1 MAFRQSIPAIVCAA
15 VLALGISGQG
25 AAATG
30 SGRASGGEA
39 AALEYTEL
47 VEETSTEGS
56 APAVGAEEQEAYVE
70 SAADTDEELSGE
82 HSRTVLRPAYYTAS
96 DEDLLSA
103 EAQYSALEAELQFK
117 ADNYELLNPGYDEY
131 VYELDDVEHDPYE
144 LLSLLSAYLNG
155 YWTLSSAQ
163 DAIEDIF
170 ESQYTL
176 TETVTEE
183 TRYETMTET
192 RTETDAETGKTV
204 IYVERVEAE
213 YTVSVCTVTLEA
225 RDMKCLPAEMLTRSQ
240 LAEYASYMSILGGAE
255 ELFPDS
261 EYQKYVTDTYADYDY
276 DVPEEYLEDESFAA
290 VLAEAERY
298 LGYPY
303 VWGGSYPDTSFDC
316 SGFVWNAFT
325 AAGYEF
331 ERTDAQGLYSLCEEV
346 SEDEL
351 RPGDLVFFTGTYET
365 DSTVTHVG
373 IYVGDN
379 MMLHAGDP
387 IQYTSLDTEYWQN
400 HLYAF
405 GRLVQD

>member
-1 MAFRQSIPAIVCAA
+1 MSFRQSGPAIICAVA
-15 VLALGISGQG
+15 LALGMSGHG
-25 AAATG
+25 AAATDYG
-30 SGRASGGEA
+30 QASGGEET
-39 AALEYTEL
+39 ALEYTD
-47 VEETSTEGS
+47 VREETSAEGAAPS
-56 APAVGAEEQEAYVE
+56 AEPEEPEAYVE
-70 SAADTDEELSGE
+70 DVAGEDEKVSVES
-82 HSRTVLRPAYYTAS
+82 SRAVLRPAYYTAS

-103 EAQYSALEAELQFK
+103 EAQYSALEAELRFK

-131 VYELDDVEHDPYE
+131 VYELDDIEHDPYE
-144 LLSLLSAYLNG
+144 LLSLLSAYLSG
-155 YWTLSSAQ
+155 YWTLSGAQ
-163 DAIEDIF
+163 DAIEEIF
-170 ESQYTL
+170 AAQ
-176 TETVTEE
+176 
-183 TRYETMTET
+183 
-192 RTETDAETGKTV
+192 
-204 IYVERVEAE
+204 
-213 YTVSVCTVTLEA
+213 LEA
-225 RDMKCLPAEMLTRSQ
+225 RDMKCLPVEMLMRGQ

-261 EYQKYVTDTYADYDY
+261 EYQKYVTDTYEDYEY
-276 DVPEEYLEDESFAA
+276 DVPEKYLEDETFAA
-290 VLAEAERY
+290 VLSEAERY
-298 LGYPY
+298 LGFPY
-303 VWGGSYPDTSFDC
+303 IWGGSYPDTSFDC

-365 DSTVTHVG
+365 DSKVTHVG

-405 GRLVQD
+405 GRIG